1 MLTVEAAVDEL
12 LQLHHALLHQRRGR
26 RHEARI
32 ARSGAA
38 DPVLANATQMLRNA
52 ARVQAGQRTAARPTG
67 LKRPVWGCTRMA
79 AAQHSG
85 MTDQRP
91 SGSDDDISQPHDFA
105 VQKQLHQQIRNDP
118 DYDDW
123 EYGTEPLPQ
132 EAWVQAKGSEPAA
145 GGPSR

>member
-1 MLTVEAAVDEL
+1 
-12 LQLHHALLHQRRGR
+12 
-26 RHEARI
+26 
-32 ARSGAA
+32 
-38 DPVLANATQMLRNA
+38 
-52 ARVQAGQRTAARPTG
+52 
-67 LKRPVWGCTRMA
+67 
-79 AAQHSG
+79 

-91 SGSDDDISQPHDFA
+91 TGSDDDISQPHDFA

-132 EAWVQAKGSEPAA
+132 EAWVQGKGSEPPA